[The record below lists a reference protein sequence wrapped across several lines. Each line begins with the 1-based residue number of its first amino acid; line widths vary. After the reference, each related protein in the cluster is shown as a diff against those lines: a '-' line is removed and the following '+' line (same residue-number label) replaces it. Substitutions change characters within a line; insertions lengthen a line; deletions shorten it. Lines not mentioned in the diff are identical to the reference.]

1 MNYKRAQEILASHG
15 VIDVLYQGEPVW
27 IEEIIGDKE
36 AIVSHI
42 TKQKQYQVSLGE
54 LKEV

>member
-27 IEEIIGDKE
+27 IEEIIGNQE
-36 AIVSHI
+36 AIVSQI
-42 TKQKQYQVSLGE
+42 NNKKQYQVSLGE
-54 LKEV
+54 LKEA

>member
-1 MNYKRAQEILASHG
+1 MDYKRAQEILTSHG

-27 IEEIIGDKE
+27 IEEIIGNQE
-36 AIVSHI
+36 AIVSQI
-42 TKQKQYQVSLGE
+42 NNKKQYQVSLGE